1 MTLLE
6 FSRGPMLHAALVI
19 FVFGVLWRLTTVL
32 LLGWR
37 KHYSEARNPTARAVT
52 GGLIA
57 VGNRSWP
64 HPEFIGR
71 TAFGEAVGYG
81 YHIGLFAIVL
91 LGAPHVVFWKNLFGI
106 NASWWYTL
114 PSGIISVISIVT
126 IFLMLIATIRRMRH
140 PPLRRISNF
149 DDWFSLVILYVLMIS
164 GVMAVFGIGGRYEII
179 LAVHIISFNAL
190 LIWFPFSK
198 LMHAFY
204 IFPSRFINGYMHE
217 KKGAAS

>member
-6 FSRGPMLHAALVI
+6 FSRGPMLHAALTI
-19 FVFGVLWRLTTVL
+19 FVLGVLWRLTTTA

-37 KHYSEARNPTARAVT
+37 KVYSEARNPTGKAIV

-57 VGNRSWP
+57 VGKRSWP
-64 HPEFIGR
+64 HPEFIER

-81 YHIGLFAIVL
+81 YHIGLFLIVL

-106 NASWWYTL
+106 NASWWFTL
-114 PSGIISVISIVT
+114 PTGVISVVSVIT

-140 PPLRRISNF
+140 PVLRKISNF
-149 DDWFSLVILYVLMIS
+149 DDWFTLFILYVIMIS
-164 GVMAVFGIGGRYEII
+164 GVVLVFGIGGRYETL
-179 LAVHIISFNAL
+179 LAIHIISFNAL

-204 IFPSRFINGYMHE
+204 IFPSRFINGYMHV

>member
-6 FSRGPMLHAALVI
+6 FARGPMLHFALFV
-19 FVFGVLWRLTTVL
+19 FVFGVLWRLVTVA

-37 KHYSEARNPTARAVT
+37 KSRAEARYPTGKAVT
-52 GGLIA
+52 GGAVA

-64 HPEFIGR
+64 HPEFLNR

-106 NASWWYTL
+106 SATWWPTI
-114 PSGIISVISIVT
+114 PSGIVHILSIVT
-126 IFLMLIATIRRMRH
+126 IFLMLIATIRRYMH

-149 DDWFSLVILYVLMIS
+149 DDWFSLAVLYALMIT
-164 GVMAVFGIGGRYEII
+164 GVLAVFGLGGRYEII
-179 LAVHIISFNAL
+179 LAIHIISFNAL
-190 LIWFPFSK
+190 LIWFPFGK

-204 IFPSRFINGYMHE
+204 IVPSRFITGYKHE

>member
-1 MTLLE
+1 MTTLE
-6 FSRGPMLHAALVI
+6 FARGPMLHIALIV
-19 FVFGVLWRLTTVL
+19 FVFGVLWRLVSVI

-37 KHYSEARNPTARAVT
+37 KSHAEARVSAGKAVT
-52 GGLIA
+52 GGASA

-64 HPEFIGR
+64 HPEFLDR

-91 LGAPHVVFWKNLFGI
+91 LGARHVAFWKNLFGI
-106 NASWWYTL
+106 NAPWWPTL
-114 PSGIISVISIVT
+114 PSGIISVLSVAT
-126 IFLMLIATIRRMRH
+126 IFLMLIATIRRAMH
-140 PPLRRISNF
+140 PVLRRISNF
-149 DDWFSLVILYVLMIS
+149 DDWFSLVILYAIMVT
-164 GVMAVFGIGGRYEII
+164 GVMAVFGLGGLYELI
-179 LAVHIISFNAL
+179 LAAHIISFNAL

-204 IFPSRFINGYMHE
+204 IFPSRFITGYKHE

>member
-6 FSRGPMLHAALVI
+6 FSRGPMLHFALFV
-19 FVFGVLWRLTTVL
+19 FVFGVLWRLIATFM
-32 LLGWR
+32 LGWR
-37 KHYSEARNPTARAVT
+37 ERKSESRTTTGKSAVQ
-52 GGLIA
+52 GAIA

-64 HPEFIGR
+64 HPEFLDR

-81 YHIGLFAIVL
+81 YHIGLFTIVL

-106 NASWWYTL
+106 SATWWPTI
-114 PSGIISVISIVT
+114 PGGIVSVISVVT
-126 IFLMLIATIRRMRH
+126 IFLLLIATIRRYMH

-149 DDWFSLVILYVLMIS
+149 DDWFTLVILHALMIT
-164 GVMAVFGIGGRYEII
+164 GVMAVFGIGGRYETI
-179 LAVHIISFNAL
+179 LAAHIIGFNVL

-204 IFPSRFINGYMHE
+204 ILPARFFIGYTHA
-217 KKGAAS
+217 KKGAST

>member
-1 MTLLE
+1 MTVLE
-6 FSRGPMLHAALVI
+6 FSRGPMLHAALII
-19 FVFGVLWRLTTVL
+19 FVFGVLWRLTATA

-37 KHYSEARNPTARAVT
+37 KNRAEARFPTGKAVT

-64 HPEFIGR
+64 HPEFLNR

-91 LGAPHVVFWKNLFGI
+91 LGAPHVVFIKNLFGI
-106 NASWWYTL
+106 NAPWWPTL
-114 PSGIISVISIVT
+114 PSGIISVLSVVT
-126 IFLMLIATIRRMRH
+126 VFLMLIATIRRYMH

-149 DDWFSLVILYVLMIS
+149 DDWFSLFILYAIMLT
-164 GVMAVFGIGGRYEII
+164 GLMAVFGLGGRYELV
-179 LAVHIISFNAL
+179 LAAHIISFNVL

-204 IFPSRFINGYMHE
+204 IIPSRFVTGYKHE

>member
-19 FVFGVLWRLTTVL
+19 FVLGVLWRLAATV

-37 KHYSEARNPTARAVT
+37 RHYSEIRNPTGKAVVGGVIAT
-52 GGLIA
+52 GS
-57 VGNRSWP
+57 RSWP

-81 YHIGLFAIVL
+81 YHIGLFLVIL
-91 LGAPHVVFWKNLFGI
+91 FGAPHVVFWKNLFGV
-106 NASWWYTL
+106 NAAWWPTL
-114 PSGIISVISIVT
+114 PGGVVTFLSIIT
-126 IFLMLIATIRRMRH
+126 IFLMLIATIRRAAH
-140 PPLRRISNF
+140 PVLRRISNF
-149 DDWFSLVILYVLMIS
+149 DDWFTLAILYALLVS
-164 GVMAVFGIGGRYEII
+164 GVLAVFGIGGRYETI

-204 IFPSRFINGYMHE
+204 IFPSRFLNGYMHE

>member
-1 MTLLE
+1 MTMLE
-6 FSRGPMLHAALVI
+6 FARGTMLHAALII
-19 FVFGVLWRLTTVL
+19 FVFGVLWRLTATY

-37 KHYSEARNPTARAVT
+37 KSYAEARYPSSKAIS
-52 GGLIA
+52 GGAIA
-57 VGNRSWP
+57 VGSRSWP

-106 NASWWYTL
+106 NAPWWPTI
-114 PSGIISVISIVT
+114 PSGIISVISVVT

-140 PPLRRISNF
+140 PVLRKISNF
-149 DDWFSLVILYVLMIS
+149 DDWFSLVILYALMVS
-164 GVMAVFGIGGRYEII
+164 GVMAVFGIGPRYETI
-179 LAVHIISFNAL
+179 LAIHIISFNAL

-204 IFPSRFINGYMHE
+204 IFPSRYFNGYLHS